1 MKQLSEESP
10 VRTLAFTALYA
21 VWYLSLTGLLA
32 VAATIVLG
40 AVARLVWNVLLIGWS
55 VFK

>member
-1 MKQLSEESP
+1 MKQLPEESP

-21 VWYLSLTGLLA
+21 VWYLALTGLLA

-40 AVARLVWNVLLIGWS
+40 AVARLVWNVL
-55 VFK
+55 FK